1 MTDLGELNKKTA
13 EVIERARETNFG
25 LMTTVVG
32 LSASAIGLC
41 VVSGKL
47 PAIFAVLFDLPILF
61 SLAQQWCIREA
72 REKEVEGQAYSNI
85 IGLVDAFPELKKDP
99 DAIKSV
105 GAAAKAMMNTGTH
118 STRWFLYANRFCTA
132 GVITF
137 GLTSLAAVIWFAAN
151 PEVHPYIP

>member
-25 LMTTVVG
+25 LMTTLVG

-47 PAIFAVLFDLPILF
+47 PAIFAVLFEVPILL

-72 REKEVEGQAYSNI
+72 REKEVEGQAHSNI
-85 IGLVDAFPELKKDP
+85 LGLVDAFPDVKNDP
-99 DAIKSV
+99 DVKQSIV
-105 GAAAKAMMNTGTH
+105 AAARGMMSTGDH
-118 STRWFLYANRFCTA
+118 AKRWFLYANRICTVS
-132 GVITF
+132 VISF
-137 GLTSLAAVIWFAAN
+137 ALTSLAAVIWFAAN
-151 PEVHPYIP
+151 A